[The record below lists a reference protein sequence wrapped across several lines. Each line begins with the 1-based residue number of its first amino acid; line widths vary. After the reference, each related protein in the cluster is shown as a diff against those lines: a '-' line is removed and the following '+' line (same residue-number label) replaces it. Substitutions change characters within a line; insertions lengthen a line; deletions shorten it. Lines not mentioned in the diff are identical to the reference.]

1 MVNLLIVEDDIAI
14 HQLLIDILESETS
27 YQFTSAYSGTEAL
40 MHLNHNSF
48 DLILLDLMLLG
59 MSDEEVLENIKETYY
74 GGAYRTARS

>member
-1 MVNLLIVEDDIAI
+1 
-14 HQLLIDILESETS
+14 
-27 YQFTSAYSGTEAL
+27 